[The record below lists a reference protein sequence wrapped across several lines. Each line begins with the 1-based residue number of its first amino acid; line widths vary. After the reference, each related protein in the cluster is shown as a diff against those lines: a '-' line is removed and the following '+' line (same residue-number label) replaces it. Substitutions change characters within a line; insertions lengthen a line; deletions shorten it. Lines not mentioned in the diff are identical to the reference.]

1 VQAIREAKMQH
12 VPVLLE
18 QTGLMIS
25 PTSWQT
31 CHKKLWRFL
40 NHPVPTTKPA
50 ANHQSYPT

>member
-1 VQAIREAKMQH
+1 VQAITEAKMQDE
-12 VPVLLE
+12 PVQLG
-18 QTGLMIS
+18 QTGSMTS

-50 ANHQSYPT
+50 VNHQSYPT